1 MGVRQKSVVNKNQ
14 TFNVYWVILGSV
26 TITLY
31 FNTKIQDPFNSP
43 KMWLLLILAAACS
56 GPVLTSYKLHKI
68 NSLTKKIIIVVIFF
82 ILSLLVSAIL
92 TNNSYVAFFGETQ
105 RRIGFLTYLAFVIIM
120 LFIILRI
127 NFNNVQKVL
136 HIMGLLGFLLAI
148 YGLIQSQGGD
158 FVTWNNP
165 YNSVITTLGNP
176 NYAAALLAIL
186 GVVSLGIVVLSD
198 EAKIIKVF
206 YFFNSLLI
214 LYVIILSNAR
224 QGLISFC
231 LGTAIILIYYTYTK
245 NKFLG
250 LLVIFAACSIGVFSI
265 LGMLQRGP
273 FADLLYKNSVS
284 IRGYYWRAGIEMFQS
299 KTFFGVGI
307 DSYGDYFKEFRSP
320 QYPLNYGFDLTSTN
334 AHNVPIQLLATGGIF
349 VGVSYLLLLILILFS
364 ASKLIKSNFDAK
376 KSSAVI
382 TFSAWISFQS
392 QSIVSIDNIGLSIW
406 GWILGGTL
414 IGLYQNSEASN
425 IKTEKNL
432 VSSRKSASSIDL
444 VSSLISLS
452 FLVISIIMISNL
464 YKGEKNAFLVRS
476 NFQSDSNSQ
485 SEIFYQEVTKTFTLT
500 LNDPYHKIQS
510 AYYMIASGLKE
521 EGLVKL
527 RQLNI
532 ENPRN
537 LDVLNLLA
545 AYSEEFGLTD
555 DAIMYRNKIS
565 DLDPWNAK
573 NYLRLGNLYK
583 FTGDK
588 IRMIEIKEKILKF
601 ASNSPEGKLA
611 LVELQG

>member
-1 MGVRQKSVVNKNQ
+1 MRQKSVVSKNQ
-14 TFNVYWVILGSV
+14 TLNVYWVILGSAA
-26 TITLY
+26 ITLY

-43 KMWLLLILAAACS
+43 KMWLLLILAAACL
-56 GPVLTSYKLHKI
+56 GPLLASYKVYKI
-68 NSLTKKIIIVVIFF
+68 NSLIKKITLIVIFF
-82 ILSLLVSAIL
+82 ILSLLVSAVL

-105 RRIGFLTYLAFVIIM
+105 RRIGFLTYLAFVIVM

-127 NFNNVQKVL
+127 NFNNVQQIL

-148 YGLIQSQGGD
+148 YGLMQSQGQD

-186 GVVSLGIVVLSD
+186 GVISVGIVVVSA

-206 YFFNSLLI
+206 SLFNSLLI

-224 QGLISFC
+224 QGLVSFS
-231 LGTAIILIYYTYTK
+231 LGIAIILVFYAYTK

-250 LLVIFAACSIGVFSI
+250 FLVMFATFFIGVFSI
-265 LGMLQRGP
+265 LGMLQKGP
-273 FADLLYKNSVS
+273 LANLLYKSSVS

-299 KTFFGVGI
+299 KPFFGVGVE
-307 DSYGDYFKEFRSP
+307 SYGDYFKEFRAS

-349 VGVSYLLLLILILFS
+349 VGVSYLLILVFILFS
-364 ASKLIKSNFDAK
+364 TVKLIKNTSGANR
-376 KSSAVI
+376 SVAVI
-382 TFSAWISFQS
+382 AFAGWLSFQS
-392 QSIVSIDNIGLSIW
+392 QSLVSIDNIGLTIW

-414 IGLYQNSEASN
+414 IGLCQNIGASG
-425 IKTEKNL
+425 IKPEKKL
-432 VSSRKSASSIDL
+432 VSSGKSATSIDL
-444 VSSLISLS
+444 LRSLISMC
-452 FLVISIIMISNL
+452 FLIVSATMISYL
-464 YKGEKNAFLVRS
+464 YNGEKNAFLIRS
-476 NFQSDSNSQ
+476 NFQTDSNSQ
-485 SEIFYQEVTKTFTLT
+485 SKIFYQEITKTSTIK
-500 LNDPYHKIQS
+500 LNDPYHKMQS
-510 AYYMIASGLKE
+510 AYYMVVSGLKD
-521 EGLVKL
+521 EGLSEL
-527 RQLNI
+527 RQLNF

-545 AYSEEFGLTD
+545 AFSEEFGFTT

-583 FTGDK
+583 FTGNQTKMLEIKDK
-588 IRMIEIKEKILKF
+588 ILGF
-601 ASNSPEGKLA
+601 ASNTPEGKLA
-611 LVELQG
+611 LVELEG

>member
-186 GVVSLGIVVLSD
+186 GVVSLGIAVLSN

-231 LGTAIILIYYTYTK
+231 LGMAIILIYYTYTK

-364 ASKLIKSNFDAK
+364 ASKLIKSNFGAK
-376 KSSAVI
+376 RSSAVI
-382 TFSAWISFQS
+382 TFSAWLSFQS

-444 VSSLISLS
+444 VRSLISLS

-464 YKGEKNAFLVRS
+464 YKGEKNAFLIRS

-565 DLDPWNAK
+565 GLDPWNAK